1 MSKKNTP
8 ELRIGKRVV
17 SPDQPTYFI
26 ADIAANH
33 DGSLPRA
40 IELIKLAS
48 AAGADCVKFQHFRA
62 KHIVSGRGFEDLGG
76 KFDHQSKWEKSVF
89 EVYKEA
95 SLDWNWTQV
104 LKAEADKAGVE
115 FMTSPYD
122 FEAVDH
128 VDPFVNAF
136 KIGSGDITWLEI
148 IGHIASKNKPVIL
161 ATGASSLQDVETAVA
176 VIRSEG
182 VPFSIL
188 QCNTNYTGDD
198 SNVSHS
204 NLKVIDSYLELFPD
218 AVVGLS
224 DHTPGDVT
232 VLGAIAKGARIIEKH
247 FTDDNSRSG
256 PDHLFSMNPQSW
268 REMVERSRL
277 LESALGDGFKKV
289 EENELKTVIVQ
300 RRSVRFN
307 QRLHSGHVVTRDD
320 LRIVR
325 PAPAD
330 SFSPGSVDSIIGRR
344 LIVDVDADQAV
355 SESNFAN

>member
-1 MSKKNTP
+1 MSKKDIP
-8 ELRIGKRVV
+8 ELHIGKRVISLV
-17 SPDQPTYFI
+17 QPTYFI

-33 DGSLPRA
+33 DGSLARA
-40 IELIKLAS
+40 IELIRLAA

-62 KHIVSGRGFEDLGG
+62 KQIVSRRGFEDLGG

-89 EVYKEA
+89 EVYEEA
-95 SLDWNWTQV
+95 SLDWSWTEV
-104 LKAEADKAGVE
+104 LKAEADKSGVE

-122 FEAVDH
+122 FGAVDH
-128 VDPFVNAF
+128 VDPFVTAF

-148 IGHIASKNKPVIL
+148 IRHIASKNKPVIL
-161 ATGASSLQDVETAVA
+161 ATGASTLQDVEAAVA
-176 VIRSEG
+176 VLRSES

-188 QCNTNYTGDD
+188 QCNTNYTGHD

-204 NLKVIDSYLELFPD
+204 NLNVIDAYLELFPD
-218 AVVGLS
+218 AVIGLS

-256 PDHLFSMNPQSW
+256 PDHLFSMNPQNW
-268 REMVERSRL
+268 KEMVQRSRL
-277 LESALGDGFKKV
+277 LESALGDGAKKV
-289 EENELKTVIVQ
+289 EDNELQTVIVQ
-300 RRSVRFN
+300 RRSVRFDKKL
-307 QRLHSGHVVTRDD
+307 QTGHVVTHDD

-325 PAPAD
+325 PAAAG
-330 SFSPGSVDSIIGRR
+330 SFSPENVDSIIGRR
-344 LIVDVDADQAV
+344 LLVDVDEDQAV